1 MKIQTLHRS
10 VDNVADG
17 QAKVGH
23 GRFLH
28 RASDQATLDYVRLA
42 CRDNYNKPSN
52 EQQLLNHIVTT
63 TKLAGYTFAR
73 SLIVDYYV
81 SLKANPFVIFTGP
94 QGRGKTELVQKF
106 AEALV
111 GCGNGQYAMIPCG
124 TSWHDHTGEDNY
136 YRSLQARFCSW
147 RFVELLQEAADP
159 GNVGKVYLVCFD
171 ALTPDELEYYF
182 STLLYVS
189 STGKKRLH
197 LPGFPPE
204 QQPVVPSNL
213 YITATIDIDR
223 WDAELSP
230 KVLRHAGL
238 IEFRAPFHEVP
249 QTQTKIAPSPVGYQR
264 IWLQSALR
272 DVETARYRLSQLLGP
287 DCLNRLRCSP
297 ELAQLLW
304 RGGVVLTTQ
313 LLEELT
319 TYIANSFDEDGTGL
333 FDVQD
338 RLANAQIAFDAQ
350 VIQRVLWRLRGSSD
364 VELHQDLINYLDR
377 MTMMA
382 WQQAVA

>member
-10 VDNVADG
+10 VDDVADG

-28 RASDQATLDYVRLA
+28 RAGDQVNQKYVRLA
-42 CRDNYNKPSN
+42 CRDSDNTSSN
-52 EQQLLNHIVTT
+52 EQQLLDHIVTT
-63 TKLAGYTFAR
+63 TKLAGYAFAR

-81 SLKANPFVIFTGP
+81 SLKTNPFVIFTGP

-111 GCGNGQYAMIPCG
+111 GYGNGQYAMIPCG
-124 TSWHDHTGEDNY
+124 ASWHDHTGEDNY

-147 RFVELLQEAADP
+147 RFVELLQEAAAP
-159 GNVGKVYLVCFD
+159 GNAGKVYLVCFD

-189 STGKKRLH
+189 SNGEKRLH

-223 WDAELSP
+223 WKSELSP

-238 IEFRAPFHEVP
+238 IEFRAPFHEIS
-249 QTQTKIAPSPVGYQR
+249 QTQTTMLPSPIGYQR

-319 TYIANSFDEDGTGL
+319 TYIANSFDEDGNGL
-333 FDVQD
+333 FDAQD
-338 RLANAQIAFDAQ
+338 RRTNAQIAFDAQ
-350 VIQRVLWRLRGSSD
+350 VIQRVLWRLRGSGD
-364 VELHQDLINYLDR
+364 GELHQDLITYLDR
-377 MTMMA
+377 ITMMA